1 MSKQT
6 SNMKAIL
13 EEQIQKISQTPWLF
27 AKNPKKDF
35 KRTRKLPFSQMI
47 LTLLCMEGGSI
58 SCELM
63 KQFGHIPDVPSSSAF
78 VQQRGKILPEAF
90 ETLFGLFVNATH
102 SNLLCNGYRLL
113 AIDGTD
119 IRIPTNPQD
128 SDSFYPGTNGQ
139 RPYNLIHLNAIYD
152 LLQHTYVDAVIQK
165 SRNWNEHRAL
175 NAMVD
180 RGVWDVPTIFLAD
193 RGYESYNVMAH
204 IQEKG
209 QFFLIRVKDPTR
221 GKSIASALSLPSL
234 EEFDIP
240 ITLSLSR
247 KISSQTKS
255 LFQDKNH
262 FRYVPSSSTFD
273 FLPKTHKSDTFTRFY
288 SLHFRIARFKISDSS
303 YETVLTN
310 LPLDSFPAYRLKS
323 LYALRWG
330 IETAFRD
337 LKHTLGLLYFH
348 AKKVEYIYQEI
359 FARLIMY
366 NFSELITC
374 SVVIRKKNR
383 KYAYKAN
390 FSAAVHICR
399 QFFLGNVSPPDVEAL
414 IARFI
419 SPIRP
424 GRSAPRF
431 LFAKTSVSFAYR
443 LP

>member
-1 MSKQT
+1 M
-6 SNMKAIL
+6 AL
-13 EEQIQKISQTPWLF
+13 C
-27 AKNPKKDF
+27 KNPKKDF

-47 LTLLCMEGGSI
+47 LTLLCMEGGSLA
-58 SCELM
+58 CELM
-63 KQFGHIPDVPSSSAF
+63 KTFGHTPKLPSSSAF
-78 VQQRGKILPEAF
+78 VQQREKILPEAF

-102 SNLLCNGYRLL
+102 SNLLFNGYRLL

-119 IRIPTNPQD
+119 IRIPTDSQD
-128 SDSFYPGTNGQ
+128 PDSFYPGTNGQ
-139 RPYNLIHLNAIYD
+139 RPYNLIHLNAI
-152 LLQHTYVDAVIQK
+152 
-165 SRNWNEHRAL
+165 
-175 NAMVD
+175 
-180 RGVWDVPTIFLAD
+180 
-193 RGYESYNVMAH
+193 
-204 IQEKG
+204 
-209 QFFLIRVKDPTR
+209 
-221 GKSIASALSLPSL
+221 
-234 EEFDIP
+234 
-240 ITLSLSR
+240 
-247 KISSQTKS
+247 
-255 LFQDKNH
+255 
-262 FRYVPSSSTFD
+262 
-273 FLPKTHKSDTFTRFY
+273 
-288 SLHFRIARFKISDSS
+288 
-303 YETVLTN
+303 ETVLTN
-310 LPLDSFPAYRLKS
+310 LPLESFPAYRLKS

-348 AKKVEYIYQEI
+348 VKKVEYIYQEI

-419 SPIRP
+419 SPIHP